1 MPPPEASLSSDPSNR
16 LARGLYRATTRNR
29 QPMTRAFLRA
39 EATSSAEK
47 SSPSRPPLPIVS
59 VPLTPSVV
67 QAGRMQL
74 SLGHAPVTILCLPC
88 RILLSRPSQRSNGP
102 VRRRCLSTSSR
113 DSIRW
118 IRTSSRGRYAR
129 HLLVGLQRCCLC
141 TLYGQPAELAA
152 LHELARAYGLGLI
165 EDCEATAR
173 STQSRTTNRII
184 RRRRVL

>member
-1 MPPPEASLSSDPSNR
+1 MIAAFARSLAGARASASPMGFVDRLTIIAAILLAICEGACPPRKPHSVVIPQTDLPGGYIAQ
-16 LARGLYRATTRNR
+16 
-29 QPMTRAFLRA
+29 QPAIDSAMTRAFLRA

-74 SLGHAPVTILCLPC
+74 SLRHAPVTILCLPC

-113 DSIRW
+113 I
-118 IRTSSRGRYAR
+118 
-129 HLLVGLQRCCLC
+129 
-141 TLYGQPAELAA
+141 LYDGS
-152 LHELARAYGLGLI
+152 ARALA
-165 EDCEATAR
+165 DVTRAT
-173 STQSRTTNRII
+173 
-184 RRRRVL
+184 